1 MESLPIDMSHPSVR
15 EYLSLIRLQVLTPLS
30 LLINIAS
37 IIICA
42 TVVTPSI
49 GVISKRFPT
58 SISPKPVIVS
68 IYVAALFIGQLGYC
82 ILLVLVKN
90 ADTKKTLTKGVGLS
104 LVFANWVMALWAITW
119 VFEWFIASTVLQG
132 ILLLL
137 LIYSNL
143 VLLIYHRPTRTRI
156 FDTMLIHAPMRFFLV
171 LQIGLMFP
179 LSLFIAL
186 GLVYDSSYPGPPVN
200 YSENPWPG
208 FGVVF
213 GTNLLGLLVV
223 IFRRDIVW
231 CVAATWICISIWAE
245 RPKPGPVYITVLLFT
260 VLHPVALLGT
270 YIHAWFFKK
279 DEGVVLPPGD
289 DHPGLYRGSS
299 RRGEQDQ
306 HQNGRQGGPREVD
319 AEAVWG

>member
-1 MESLPIDMSHPSVR
+1 MEGLPIDMSHPSVR

-49 GVISKRFPT
+49 GTISRRFPT
-58 SISPKPVIVS
+58 SISPKPIIIS
-68 IYVAALFIGQLGYC
+68 IYVAALFIGQIGYC
-82 ILLVLVKN
+82 ILLVLVKKTE
-90 ADTKKTLTKGVGLS
+90 TKKTLTKGVGLS
-104 LVFANWVMALWAITW
+104 LVFANWVMAVWAITW
-119 VFEWFIASTVLQG
+119 VFEWFVASTVLQG
-132 ILLLL
+132 ILLALL
-137 LIYSNL
+137 LYSNL
-143 VLLIYHRPTRTRI
+143 ALLIYHRPTRARI
-156 FDTMLIHAPMRFFLV
+156 FDAMLIHAPMRFFLV

-186 GLVYDSSYPGPPVN
+186 GLVYDPSYPGPPVN

-213 GTNLLGLLVV
+213 GTNILGLLVI

-231 CVAATWICISIWAE
+231 CVAATWICISIWTE
-245 RPKPGPVYITVLLFT
+245 RPKPGPVYVTVLLFT
-260 VLHPVALLGT
+260 ALHPVALIGT

-279 DEGVVLPPGD
+279 DDGVALPPGD
-289 DHPGLYRGSS
+289 EHPGLYGNGQNRP
-299 RRGEQDQ
+299 GEQQ
-306 HQNGRQGGPREVD
+306 GRQGGGPREVD
-319 AEAVWG
+319 AEAIWG